1 MPNRRVSACHS
12 VILGLLLP
20 LALTVQGCMI
30 IPWLGVIGIDRTR
43 VSDIEFQSFENSWV
57 VAPEERQR
65 LVSMKSIAVMPFSG
79 DPMMAERWA
88 TVLQEMTDLRVLSP
102 ADATRYMVDQREQIG
117 VALRM
122 RMNPPVDCVLTG
134 HVVAQETQKSFAGL
148 KARSSQRLYLHLVS
162 DSGVLMWK
170 TELPYTIV
178 MGTKN
183 LDEYMV
189 TKALLTHLR
198 ASPNELGLSELGAL
212 NKRAISRSP
221 DDASDHQ
228 MARPLPGAEHP

>member
-1 MPNRRVSACHS
+1 MPNRRVCVCHS

-20 LALTVQGCMI
+20 LALTMQGCMI

-65 LVSMKSIAVMPFSG
+65 LVSMKSIAVMPFAG

-88 TVLQEMTDLRVLSP
+88 TVLREMTDLRVLGP
-102 ADATRYMVDQREQIG
+102 ADATRYMEDSNGQIG
-117 VALRM
+117 LAQWM
-122 RMNPPVDCVLTG
+122 RVNSQVDCVLTG
-134 HVVAQETQKSFAGL
+134 YVVGQESQNSFAGL
-148 KARSSQRLYLHLVS
+148 KERSSQRLYLHLAS

-170 TELPYTIV
+170 TELLYTIV
-178 MGTKN
+178 TGAKN

-189 TKALLTHLR
+189 TKALLSHVR
-198 ASPNELGLSELGAL
+198 AHPNELGFGELGAF
-212 NKRAISRSP
+212 NKRSISRSL
-221 DDASDHQ
+221 DNVSEHQ
-228 MARPLPGAEHP
+228 MARPLPGERP